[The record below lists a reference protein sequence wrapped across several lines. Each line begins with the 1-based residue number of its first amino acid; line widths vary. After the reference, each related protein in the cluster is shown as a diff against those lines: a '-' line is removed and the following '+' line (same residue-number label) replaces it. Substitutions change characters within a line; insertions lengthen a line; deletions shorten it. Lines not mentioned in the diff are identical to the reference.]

1 MLISF
6 GMSELKSDQSLHSLN
21 SLMRSL
27 NVGFLDIKDEVR
39 NGVCLDWKVRERSR
53 GAWGNGENRHNN
65 YWYKS
70 SIKIK
75 KNGSFLVDEILA

>member
-27 NVGFLDIKDEVR
+27 NAGFLDIKDEVR
-39 NGVCLDWKVRERSR
+39 NGVCLD
-53 GAWGNGENRHNN
+53 
-65 YWYKS
+65 
-70 SIKIK
+70 
-75 KNGSFLVDEILA
+75 